1 MIRGRWQ
8 RTPRVGPTDLPSD
21 VHDEVE
27 NHLALQIADLIAAGW
42 DRVEARDEAVRR
54 FGDRRRIER
63 EMLQIDRKREDA
75 MRRTRVLADM
85 GQDMR
90 QGFRQLRSRPVAAA
104 VAIVILALGIGASTA
119 AFAVVDGALLRPL
132 PFPDAH
138 ELVYVQDAQGGEGGY
153 PASLPEFRDWER
165 EADFVV
171 SIAAVASNQY
181 TLTGAGDPELLTARV
196 VTGDP
201 LGALRVPALIGR
213 GFSTEEI
220 RAAERLVMLDE
231 GFWQRR
237 YAGRHDVIGQTLR
250 LNDEVYTVIG
260 VMPRAANVLNG
271 GRPLEI
277 WLPLQEQEW
286 MSRGL
291 HFLGVVG
298 RLEPGL
304 TIDAA
309 QARAQV
315 LAQNLR
321 QINSS
326 THGIA
331 LSDIRSELVGETR
344 TLLLLLLGASGFLL
358 LIVCANLANLFLAQS
373 LGRTREFAVR
383 VALGAGWFRLVR
395 QVVSE
400 GVVLALLGG
409 ALGVG
414 IAYAATGVVASVSL
428 PVRALAPRSLVD
440 ARVLAFTALT
450 SLLVAVLFAVWPALR
465 TAATSVAPALKE
477 AGDARALAG
486 RGSFRR
492 RRLLVAVEVA
502 LSLVLLTGAGLLV
515 RSLMQLLQ
523 EQKGFDAANV
533 LTFTISLQGNRYEEA
548 AQARFFDELLARIS
562 ALPGVID
569 AAATNHLPLGRG
581 DTNGGFEIEGVTYA
595 DNDPRPYAKKRIV
608 SPAYFEALG
617 IPLLSGR
624 SFVQEDRQGAPD
636 VVVIS
641 EAVAQRY
648 WPGENPVGRRMRYNW
663 GPGEVQEIVGV
674 VGDVKHDGLDQ
685 PVEPMIYRPIAQFP
699 MPGLSIIVKTRAQP
713 LEQIAAIRTQ
723 LTELDA
729 SLPMAEVGTLESVVS
744 ASLSSRRTF
753 MLLLAGLAV
762 VALVV
767 ATVGVYA
774 ITAQSVAQ
782 RTREI
787 GLRMAI
793 GAKRRDVLR
802 LVLGEELTVIAG
814 GLIVGVIGALATT
827 RLLRTSLYQVSP
839 TDPLTF
845 VGVSVLLLF
854 VAVLACC
861 LPAMRAARL
870 DPVRAL
876 RME

>member
-1 MIRGRWQ
+1 MRRGRWQ
-8 RTPRVGPTDLPSD
+8 RTPRVGPSDLPSD
-21 VHDEVE
+21 VQDEVE
-27 NHLALQIADLIAAGW
+27 NHLALQIADLVAAGW
-42 DRVEARDEAVRR
+42 DAGKAREEAVRR

-63 EMLQIDRKREDA
+63 EMLWIDRQREGA

-85 GQDMR
+85 GQDIKL
-90 QGFRQLRSRPVAAA
+90 GFRQLRSRPVSAA

-138 ELVYVQDAQGGEGGY
+138 ELIYIQDVQRGGGGY

-165 EADFVV
+165 DADFLV
-171 SIAAVASNQY
+171 STAAVTSNQY
-181 TLTGAGDPELLTARV
+181 TLTGDGDPELITARV

-201 LGALRVPALIGR
+201 LGALRVAPVIGR
-213 GFSTEEI
+213 GFTTEEI
-220 RAAERLVMLDE
+220 RTAQRLVMLDE
-231 GFWQRR
+231 GFWRSR
-237 YAGRHDVIGQTLR
+237 YAGRRDVIGQTLR
-250 LNDEVYTVIG
+250 LNDEAYTVIG
-260 VMPRAANVLNG
+260 VMPHAANVLNG
-271 GRPLEI
+271 GRPLEL

-291 HFLGVVG
+291 HFMGVVG
-298 RLEPGL
+298 RLQPGL
-304 TIDAA
+304 TMEAA
-309 QARAQV
+309 HARAQL
-315 LAQNLR
+315 LAHNL
-321 QINSS
+321 QQLNSS

-331 LSDIRSELVGETR
+331 LNDIRSELVGETR

-395 QVVSE
+395 QVVTE
-400 GVVLALLGG
+400 GVVLALMGG

-414 IAYAATGVVASVSL
+414 VAFAASRIVASVSL
-428 PVRALAPRSLVD
+428 PVQALAPRSPLD

-450 SLLVAVLFAVWPALR
+450 SLLVAVLFAVWPAVR
-465 TAATSVAPALKE
+465 TAATSVASALKE

-486 RGSFRR
+486 RGRSRR

-523 EQKGFDAANV
+523 ERKGFDAANV
-533 LTFTISLQGNRYEEA
+533 LTFTISLQGNRYQEA
-548 AQARFFDELLARIS
+548 GQARFFDELLARIS
-562 ALPGVID
+562 ALPGVLG

-581 DTNGGFEIEGVTYA
+581 DTNGGFEIGGVTYA
-595 DNDPRPYAKKRIV
+595 DQDPRPYAKKRVV
-608 SPAYFEALG
+608 SPAYFESLG
-617 IPLLSGR
+617 IPVLSGR

-641 EAVAQRY
+641 EAVAARY
-648 WPGENPVGRRMRYNW
+648 WPGENPVGKRMRYNW
-663 GPGEVQEIVGV
+663 GPGDVQEIVGV

-685 PVEPMIYRPIAQFP
+685 PVEPMIYRPVAQFP
-699 MPGLSIIVKTRAQP
+699 MPGLSIIVKTRAEP
-713 LEQIAAIRTQ
+713 LDQIAAIRKQ
-723 LTELDA
+723 LAELDA
-729 SLPMAEVGTLESVVS
+729 SLPIAEVGTLESVVS

-753 MLLLAGLAV
+753 MLLLAG
-762 VALVV
+762 VATIALLV

-787 GLRMAI
+787 GVRMAI
-793 GAKRRDVLR
+793 GAERRDVLR
-802 LVLGEELTVIAG
+802 LVLREELTAIAG
-814 GLIVGVIGALATT
+814 GLIVGVLGALATT

-845 VGVSVLLLF
+845 VGVSALLLF